1 MGKYASVYFSPN
13 RHAADT
19 VIGFIDRTVTSLDI
33 AVYSITHDRIAD
45 AIIRAHQR
53 GVAVRVLMD
62 KTQAGGKYADDERME
77 AAGIPVYRDRV
88 TGLMHAKYALSD
100 VGSEQR
106 AVAAG
111 SFNWTLNADTK
122 NVEHLT
128 VLRLKYIVDEFQAHF
143 EEIWEANAP
152 PLNS

>member
-19 VIGFIDRTVTSLDI
+19 VIGFIDRTTTSLDI
-33 AVYSITHDRIAD
+33 AVYSITHDGIAD

-62 KTQAGGKYADDERME
+62 KTQAGSKYADDEKME

-88 TGLMHAKYALSD
+88 TGLMHHKMAISD
-100 VGSEQR
+100 SC
-106 AVAAG
+106 AVVLG

-122 NVEHLT
+122 NMEHL
-128 VLRLKYIVDEFQAHF
+128 VIVRLKYIIEECQAEFEHL
-143 EEIWEANAP
+143 WKVNAP